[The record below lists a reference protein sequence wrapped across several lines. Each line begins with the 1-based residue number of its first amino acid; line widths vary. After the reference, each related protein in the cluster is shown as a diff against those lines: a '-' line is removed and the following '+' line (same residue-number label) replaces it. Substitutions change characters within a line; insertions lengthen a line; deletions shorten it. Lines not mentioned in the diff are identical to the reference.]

1 MVHNESVQEPYFPEG
16 TLPERHDCQSD
27 SRSGYSRGP
36 VQGVYCCAERIDWI
50 EGTLKLYEKEEQLAQ
65 KFASFFPEQTSEQD
79 RVAAFLSQDVTAI
92 RQDYIQTF
100 SPPPDPRKK
109 KRSRRERE

>member
-1 MVHNESVQEPYFPEG
+1 MA
-16 TLPERHDCQSD
+16 RHKFTAVLKELI
-27 SRSGYSRGP
+27 GY
-36 VQGVYCCAERIDWI
+36 

-65 KFASFFPEQTSEQD
+65 KFASFFPEQTSEQN
-79 RVAAFLSQDVTAI
+79 RVAAFLSQDVTLI

-109 KRSRRERE
+109 GRVDGNGNKRFSSFFNRERLTKIKMI